1 MAAPIISEEGRGLSR
16 KKTKHRM
23 SEPGA
28 LVIEHAEPSDAGQ
41 SQTQTFFLFFFI
53 HMKNAGKTKAG
64 LTESWTQLKHDSYI
78 SRTSL
83 CQVCIPAWR
92 GTWRGRTPGVSLCSW
107 TLWDGGQV
115 GGAGGVE
122 SMAESSPGWGTCPAL
137 QPLWWFWP
145 RCLLSAFVSLTFKP

>member
-1 MAAPIISEEGRGLSR
+1 M
-16 KKTKHRM
+16 
-23 SEPGA
+23 
-28 LVIEHAEPSDAGQ
+28 
-41 SQTQTFFLFFFI
+41 
-53 HMKNAGKTKAG
+53 
-64 LTESWTQLKHDSYI
+64 I

-83 CQVCIPAWR
+83 CQVYIPAWR

-122 SMAESSPGWGTCPAL
+122 SLAESSPGWGTCPAL

-145 RCLLSAFVSLTFKP
+145 RCLLSAFVSLFSPLKVKKWVLTVSCFLCRWFTPSQWCWSGSCIPAKELHPWVKISRTPPSLCHAGSAPPCTLTTLRSVTPPR